1 MIVVV
6 AVTVDMAYCLVANSV
21 VAVNIAKI
29 LAVGI
34 SLRKW
39 TR

>member
-1 MIVVV
+1 MVVVV
-6 AVTVDMAYCLVANSV
+6 AVKVDMAYCLVANSA
-21 VAVNIAKI
+21 VAANIAKI
-29 LAVGI
+29 LAVGS